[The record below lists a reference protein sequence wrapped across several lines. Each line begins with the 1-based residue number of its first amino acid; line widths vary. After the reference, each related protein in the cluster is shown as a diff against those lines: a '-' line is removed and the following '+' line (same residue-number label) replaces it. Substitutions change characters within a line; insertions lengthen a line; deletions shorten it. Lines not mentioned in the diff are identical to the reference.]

1 MKLENAKIIQPSRAI
16 HREAEYQRPSLL
28 REDTSGEYYLIDVN
42 DLRPYHNQARKFFD
56 QDSLQELAATIKEHG
71 IRQPLTVEIVED
83 EPGQYEI
90 ISGERRWRAAQLAG
104 LQKVPCIIFKNKDS
118 SDAIAL
124 IENLQRE
131 DLHPIELG
139 HAYKNLLE
147 KGVFSSMEHLAD
159 RLHISRS
166 SISECISFSSSLPK
180 DIQILAMNSQI
191 SDRQTLRELKSLP
204 DSESMRTH
212 IGKLSKASQPN
223 APGGLFSIK
232 TQKTSQVIRIYKTGN
247 ELVSNLRGIGKLSSE
262 NKKSLKEILER
273 LINELDKES

>member
-16 HREAEYQRPSLL
+16 HREAEDQRPSLL

-212 IGKLSKASQPN
+212 IGKLSKTSQPN